1 MIENEKE
8 KFVELMKQV
17 SDSYGTDPKLSQI
30 DFYFETLKN
39 KYEFNEIAKALGYHV
54 MNSQFYPK
62 IADIVSAI
70 DGSEDDKIKFAFEDA
85 KLMIRKLGM
94 YRNIKMSN
102 PISQQIIRDFG
113 GLLRWDE
120 LTYAYEHGKNDKLYF
135 EWQRM
140 YKNYLDKMK
149 RGEWMPEERPLSGYG
164 SSYDASGKYSIPELW
179 GYTEEQKQIEQ
190 KKYLKLEYKKEVLEE
205 VK

>member
-17 SDSYGTDPKLSQI
+17 ADSLGVDPKLSQI

-39 KYEFNEIAKALGYHV
+39 KYSFEEVGKALGAHI
-54 MNSQFYPK
+54 MKSPFFPK
-62 IADIVSAI
+62 ISDIVSTI
-70 DGSEDDKIKFAFEDA
+70 EGSEDEKINFAFEDA
-85 KLMIRKLGM
+85 KTMIRKLGM
-94 YRNIKMSN
+94 YGAVKMSN
-102 PISQQIIRDFG
+102 PISQQIIRDLG

-120 LTYAYEHGKNDKLYF
+120 LTHAYDHGKNDKLYF
-135 EWQRM
+135 EWNRM

-149 RGEWMPEERPLSGYG
+149 RGEWMPEERPLNGYG
-164 SSYDASGKYSIPELW
+164 SSYDASGKYKTPELW

-190 KKYLKLEYKKEVLEE
+190 KKYLQIEAKDA
-205 VK
+205 